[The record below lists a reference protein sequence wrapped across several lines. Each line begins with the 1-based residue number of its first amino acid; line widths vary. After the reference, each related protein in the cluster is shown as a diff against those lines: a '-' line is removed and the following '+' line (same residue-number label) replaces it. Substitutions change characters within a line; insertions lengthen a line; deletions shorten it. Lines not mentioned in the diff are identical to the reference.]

1 MNRKLLPYYLLVAV
15 VMMAMGGI
23 FTLLGELRDQLGFS
37 ESGLGFM
44 VAMGF
49 FTAFFA
55 QIGLA
60 RFSDRGHSTL
70 MLRFGL
76 GSVSIALALMAVA
89 TELWQFV
96 LLRMLVGLGVGCL
109 IPAARRLVI
118 ISDPDNVG
126 ANVGRLG
133 AFDVGGFLVGPL
145 VSALLANM
153 FSFRAPFIFLAV
165 VTAAF
170 VPTIAKQQI
179 DTGTVSEERQVV
191 RVLLRLPAVRTM
203 LVGAFGWFAMIGVFE
218 SVRAVML
225 TDRGADTWLIGVTMS
240 LVMLPMLVIAPFSGR
255 WAERVGP
262 LRLVILGVLFVA
274 PIFFSFGWIDS
285 LLWLTLLA
293 TLQGCGDALVFPGSQ
308 VGMAVAGP
316 VDLTASAQG
325 LGGATLELT
334 AGSMALVSG
343 VLYERFG
350 PQAVFSLGSGLMLAG
365 VIGAL
370 VMARSLPP
378 DHPVLRGK
386 PSEAED
392 PLGVVA

>member
-218 SVRAVML
+218 SVWAVML

-370 VMARSLPP
+370 VMA
-378 DHPVLRGK
+378 
-386 PSEAED
+386 
-392 PLGVVA
+392 

>member
-1 MNRKLLPYYLLVAV
+1 
-15 VMMAMGGI
+15 MADR
-23 FTLLGELRDQLGFS
+23 RD
-37 ESGLGFM
+37 
-44 VAMGF
+44 
-49 FTAFFA
+49 
-55 QIGLA
+55 
-60 RFSDRGHSTL
+60 
-70 MLRFGL
+70 
-76 GSVSIALALMAVA
+76 
-89 TELWQFV
+89 
-96 LLRMLVGLGVGCL
+96 
-109 IPAARRLVI
+109 
-118 ISDPDNVG
+118 
-126 ANVGRLG
+126 
-133 AFDVGGFLVGPL
+133 DV
-145 VSALLANM
+145 
-153 FSFRAPFIFLAV
+153 
-165 VTAAF
+165 
-170 VPTIAKQQI
+170 
-179 DTGTVSEERQVV
+179 
-191 RVLLRLPAVRTM
+191 
-203 LVGAFGWFAMIGVFE
+203 
-218 SVRAVML
+218 
-225 TDRGADTWLIGVTMS
+225 
-240 LVMLPMLVIAPFSGR
+240 VIAPFSGR